1 MYIKPFGTH
10 CSVQVTPIH
19 YDLIF
24 EPIFSNFTFEG
35 KETINVKVT
44 NPTSTIT
51 LNAAELKIKKCTVE
65 SAGKSYV
72 GQTTLDEKN
81 ETLTIKIP
89 NKVNKTAKIHIEFNG
104 ILNDRLVGFYR
115 SQYKDKSGKTKYLAT
130 TQFEAADARRAFPC
144 WDEPAVKATFGIS
157 IITESNYTAIS
168 NTNQILRK
176 KLGEKTLYK
185 FAKTPVMSTYLVY
198 LGVGEFEFL
207 SAKSGKVTMRIVTT
221 KGNSKKG
228 KFALDLCKKLVTSY
242 EDYFGIKYPLP
253 KLDLIAVPDFASGA
267 MENWGAITF
276 RETILLFDE
285 KTSSTQTKQY
295 IAEVVS
301 HELAH
306 QWFGNLVTME
316 WWNDLW
322 LNESFATFMATKFVD
337 KFYPEWN
344 LWDQFLEDTMNTAMG
359 LDALHS
365 SHPIDV
371 KVNSPSEIREI
382 FDAIS
387 YDKGGCVLKMLESFV
402 TEKNFRAGLR
412 TYLKKFSYKNAQ
424 GNDLWDEIGRAAKM
438 PVRSMVNSWLKQTG
452 FPLVDVQKQDSHL
465 VLSQKRFVL
474 EKKGTAKGLWEI
486 PAVINNN
493 GTITNKILKKK
504 QQTIP
509 VKSEQILVNPGR
521 NGFYRVKYSQDIM
534 YELKEMILQ
543 KSISHIDRWAIQN
556 DLFALCVSGDG
567 KTRDYLDFTSSYENE
582 NDYLTQS
589 NVSGN
594 LYALYHRTI
603 GEPYNSEIQQIT
615 HQYLRKMF
623 DSLGWDAQPG
633 EPHTNAL
640 LRSFVIAA
648 LGKMND
654 EEILCEANN
663 RFKQYLQ
670 KPDSLN
676 PDIQDAVFSLA
687 AWSGVVS
694 YDKLLQLYKKAPSQ
708 EQKIRFLG
716 ALSSFKDPKLLLR
729 TLELSQSKDVRSQ
742 NMHIPIMRI
751 SANQY
756 GKKILWPWLK
766 KNWKKLR
773 VKVGVGSPLLNRVV
787 SSISAVADE
796 SMQGDIKDFFRKNP
810 TPGTEMTLSQTLERI
825 RIHAQFLKR
834 LRTEF
839 A

>member
-1 MYIKPFGTH
+1 LYPTDIN
-10 CSVQVTPIH
+10 
-19 YDLIF
+19 YDLSF
-24 EPIFSNFTFEG
+24 EPDLETFTFVG
-35 KETINVKVT
+35 KEIISAVITKPT
-44 NPTSTIT
+44 NTIT
-51 LNAAELKIKKCTVE
+51 IHAAELKIKKCQVE
-65 SAGKSYV
+65 SRNKSI
-72 GQTTLDEKN
+72 TTKFTLDSKN
-81 ETLTIKIP
+81 ETLTIKLASTVSGPLKLLIDFDG
-89 NKVNKTAKIHIEFNG
+89 V
-104 ILNDRLVGFYR
+104 LNDRLVGFYR

-144 WDEPAVKATFGIS
+144 WDEPAAKATFDIS
-157 IITESNYTAIS
+157 ILTEPNHSAIS
-168 NTNQILRK
+168 NTNQTSQKKFGKKILH
-176 KLGEKTLYK
+176 K
-185 FAKTPVMSTYLVY
+185 FARTPIMSTYLVY
-198 LGVGEFEFL
+198 LAVGEFEYL
-207 SAKSGKVTMRIVTT
+207 TTKSGKVVMRIVTT

-228 KFALDLCKKLVTSY
+228 KFALDLCKKLVRSY

-285 KTSSTQTKQY
+285 KTSSTQTKQF

-306 QWFGNLVTME
+306 QWFGNLVTMK

-337 KFYPEWN
+337 KFYPEWK
-344 LWDQFLEDTMNTAMG
+344 LWDQFLEDTMNTAMS

-412 TYLKKFSYKNAQ
+412 VYLKKFSYKNAE
-424 GNDLWDEIGRAAKM
+424 GNDLWDEIGKAAKM

-452 FPLVDVQKQDSHL
+452 FPLVDVQKQGSKL
-465 VLSQKRFVL
+465 VLSQKRFVM
-474 EKKGTAKGLWEI
+474 EQKGTQKGIWEI
-486 PAVINNN
+486 PIVISHD
-493 GTITNKILKKK
+493 GKTTSKILKKK
-504 QQTIP
+504 QEAIP
-509 VKSEQILVNPGR
+509 TKSNQILVNPQR
-521 NGFYRVKYSQDIM
+521 SGFYRIKYSEELM
-534 YELKEMILQ
+534 YELKETIRQ
-543 KSISHIDRWAIQN
+543 KSISNIDRWAIQN
-556 DLFALCVSGDG
+556 DLFALCISGDG
-567 KTRDYLDFTSSYENE
+567 LAKDYLDFTSSYENE
-582 NDYLTQS
+582 SDYLTQS

-603 GEPYNSEIQQIT
+603 DETYNSQIKQIAHT
-615 HQYLRKMF
+615 YFRKMF
-623 DSLGWDAQPG
+623 ETLGWDAQKD

-640 LRSFVIAA
+640 LRSYVIAA
-648 LGKMND
+648 LGKMDD
-654 EEILCEANN
+654 EEILAEANN
-663 RFKQYLQ
+663 RFVQYL
-670 KPDSLN
+670 KNPNSLS
-676 PDIQDAVFSLA
+676 PDIQDAVFSLV
-687 AWSGVVS
+687 AWSGKIS
-694 YDKLLQLYKKAPSQ
+694 YEKLLNLYKSAQSQ

-716 ALSSFKDPKLLLR
+716 ALSSFKDPKLLLK
-729 TLELSQSKDVRSQ
+729 TLELSQSKHVRSQ
-742 NMHIPIMRI
+742 NMHIPIIRI

-773 VKVGVGSPLLNRVV
+773 IKVGSGSPLLNRIV
-787 SSISAVADE
+787 SSISGVADA
-796 SMQGDIKDFFRKNP
+796 SMQGQIKQFFKQNP

-825 RIHAQFLKR
+825 RIHSQFIKR

>member
-1 MYIKPFGTH
+1 MYPTDIN
-10 CSVQVTPIH
+10 
-19 YDLIF
+19 YDLSF
-24 EPIFSNFTFEG
+24 EPDLETFTFVG
-35 KETINVKVT
+35 KEIIRAVITKPT
-44 NPTSTIT
+44 NTIT
-51 LNAAELKIKKCTVE
+51 IHAAELKIKKCQVE
-65 SAGKSYV
+65 SRNKSIA
-72 GQTTLDEKN
+72 TKFTLDSKN
-81 ETLTIKIP
+81 ETLTIKLASTVSGPLKLLIDFDG
-89 NKVNKTAKIHIEFNG
+89 V
-104 ILNDRLVGFYR
+104 LNDRLVGFYR

-144 WDEPAVKATFGIS
+144 WDEPAAKATFDIS
-157 IITESNYTAIS
+157 ILTEPNHSAIS
-168 NTNQILRK
+168 NTNQTSQKKFGKKILH
-176 KLGEKTLYK
+176 K
-185 FAKTPVMSTYLVY
+185 FARTPIMSTYLVY
-198 LGVGEFEFL
+198 LAVGEFEYL
-207 SAKSGKVTMRIVTT
+207 TTKSGKVVMRIVTT

-228 KFALDLCKKLVTSY
+228 KFALDLCKKLVRSY

-285 KTSSTQTKQY
+285 KTSSTQTKQF

-306 QWFGNLVTME
+306 QWFGNLVTMK

-337 KFYPEWN
+337 KFYPEWK
-344 LWDQFLEDTMNTAMG
+344 LWDQFLEDTMNTAMS

-412 TYLKKFSYKNAQ
+412 VYLKKFSYKNAE
-424 GNDLWDEIGRAAKM
+424 GNDLWDEIGKAAKM

-452 FPLVDVQKQDSHL
+452 FPLVDVQKQGSKL
-465 VLSQKRFVL
+465 VLSQKRFVM
-474 EKKGTAKGLWEI
+474 EQKGTQKGIWEI
-486 PAVINNN
+486 PIVISHD
-493 GTITNKILKKK
+493 GKTTSKILKKK
-504 QQTIP
+504 QEAIP
-509 VKSEQILVNPGR
+509 TKSNQILVNPQR
-521 NGFYRVKYSQDIM
+521 SGFYRIKYSEELM
-534 YELKEMILQ
+534 YELKETIRQ
-543 KSISHIDRWAIQN
+543 KSISNIDRWAIQN
-556 DLFALCVSGDG
+556 DLFALCISGDG
-567 KTRDYLDFTSSYENE
+567 LAKDYLDFTSSYENE
-582 NDYLTQS
+582 SDYLTQS

-603 GEPYNSEIQQIT
+603 DESYNSQIKQIAHT
-615 HQYLRKMF
+615 YFRKMF
-623 DSLGWDAQPG
+623 ETLGWDAQKD

-640 LRSFVIAA
+640 LRSYVIAA
-648 LGKMND
+648 LGKMDD
-654 EEILCEANN
+654 EEILAEANN
-663 RFKQYLQ
+663 RFVQYL
-670 KPDSLN
+670 KNPNSLS
-676 PDIQDAVFSLA
+676 PDIQDAVFSLV
-687 AWSGVVS
+687 AWSGKIS
-694 YDKLLQLYKKAPSQ
+694 YEKLLNLYKSAQSQ

-716 ALSSFKDPKLLLR
+716 ALSSFKDPKLLLK
-729 TLELSQSKDVRSQ
+729 TLELSQSKHVRSQ
-742 NMHIPIMRI
+742 NMHIPIIRI

-773 VKVGVGSPLLNRVV
+773 IKVGSGSPLLNRIV
-787 SSISAVADE
+787 SSISGVADA
-796 SMQGDIKDFFRKNP
+796 SMQGQIKQFFKQNP

-825 RIHAQFLKR
+825 RIHSQFIKR

>member
-1 MYIKPFGTH
+1 MYIKACNTQNF
-10 CSVQVTPIH
+10 VQVKPVH
-19 YDLIF
+19 YDLTF

-35 KETINVKVT
+35 KERIDVIVNKSTNTIV
-44 NPTSTIT
+44 
-51 LNAAELKIKKCTVE
+51 LHAAELQIKKCDVI
-65 SAGKSYV
+65 SFGKIIP
-72 GQTTLDEKN
+72 TKTILDKKN
-81 ETLTIKIP
+81 ETLTIKLAKKI
-89 NKVNKTAKIHIEFNG
+89 NKSAKIYIEFTG
-104 ILNDRLVGFYR
+104 VLNNRLVGFYR
-115 SQYKDKSGKTKYLAT
+115 SQYKDKSGNTKYLAT

-144 WDEPAVKATFGIS
+144 WDEPAAKATFSIS
-157 IITESNYTAIS
+157 IITESHHAAIS
-168 NTNQILRK
+168 NTNQISK
-176 KLGEKTLYK
+176 KKIGKKILYK
-185 FAKTPVMSTYLVY
+185 FAKTPIMSTYLVY

-207 SAKSGKVTMRIVTT
+207 STKSDRVTMRIVTT

-228 KFALDLCKKLVTSY
+228 KFALDLCKKLVKSY

-285 KTSSTQTKQY
+285 KTSSTQTKQF

-306 QWFGNLVTME
+306 QWFGNLVTMK

-337 KFYPEWN
+337 YFYPSWK
-344 LWDQFLEDTMNTAMG
+344 LWDQFLEDTMNTAMS

-387 YDKGGCVLKMLESFV
+387 YDKGGCVLKMLENFV

-412 TYLKKFSYKNAQ
+412 VYLKKFSYKNAE
-424 GNDLWDEIGRAAKM
+424 GNNLWNEIGKAAKI

-452 FPLVDVQKQDSHL
+452 FPLVDVQKQGSKL

-474 EKKGTAKGLWEI
+474 EQKDTQKGLWEI
-486 PAVINNN
+486 PLILSDD
-493 GTITNKILKKK
+493 GRTTSKILHKKR
-504 QQTIP
+504 QNMPI
-509 VKSEQILVNPGR
+509 KSEQILVNPGR
-521 NGFYRVKYSQDIM
+521 NGFYRVKYSQDLM

-567 KTRDYLDFTSSYENE
+567 TAHDYLNFVESYQNE
-582 NDYLTQS
+582 DDYLTQS

-594 LYALYHRTI
+594 LYALYNRTI
-603 GEPYNSEIQQIT
+603 DEEFNSQIKQIT
-615 HQYLRKMF
+615 YRYFRKIF
-623 DSLGWDAQPG
+623 DSLGWDAQKG
-633 EPHTNAL
+633 EPYTNAL
-640 LRSFVIAA
+640 LRSSVIAA
-648 LGKMND
+648 LGKLD
-654 EEILCEANN
+654 DDEILIEANN
-663 RFKQYLQ
+663 RFKQFLQ

-676 PDIQDAVFSLA
+676 PDLQDAVFTLV
-687 AWSGVVS
+687 AWSGNVS
-694 YDKLLQLYKKAPSQ
+694 YDKLLHMYKITQSQ

-716 ALSSFKDPKLLLR
+716 ALSSFKDPKLLLK

-742 NMHIPIMRI
+742 NMHIPIIRI
-751 SANQY
+751 SGNQY

-766 KNWKKLR
+766 KNWKTLR
-773 VKVGVGSPLLNRVV
+773 TKVGTGSPLLNRIVG
-787 SSISAVADE
+787 SLSTMADE
-796 SMQGDIKDFFRKNP
+796 SMQDEIRQFFKKNP
-810 TPGTEMTLSQTLERI
+810 TSGTEMTLSQTLERI
-825 RIHAQFLKR
+825 RIHSKFIKR
-834 LRTEF
+834 LRQEF
-839 A
+839 T

>member
-1 MYIKPFGTH
+1 LYPTDIN
-10 CSVQVTPIH
+10 
-19 YDLIF
+19 YDLSF
-24 EPIFSNFTFEG
+24 EPDLETFTFVG
-35 KETINVKVT
+35 KEIISAVITKPT
-44 NPTSTIT
+44 NTIT
-51 LNAAELKIKKCTVE
+51 IHAAELKIKKCQVE
-65 SAGKSYV
+65 SRNKSI
-72 GQTTLDEKN
+72 TTKFTLDSKN
-81 ETLTIKIP
+81 ETLTIKLASTISGP
-89 NKVNKTAKIHIEFNG
+89 LKLLIDFDGV
-104 ILNDRLVGFYR
+104 LNDRLVGFYR

-144 WDEPAVKATFGIS
+144 WDEPAAKATFDIS
-157 IITESNYTAIS
+157 ILTEPNHSAIS
-168 NTNQILRK
+168 NTNQTSQKKFGKKILH
-176 KLGEKTLYK
+176 K
-185 FAKTPVMSTYLVY
+185 FARTPIMSTYLVY
-198 LGVGEFEFL
+198 LAVGEFEYL
-207 SAKSGKVTMRIVTT
+207 TTKSGKVVMRIVTT

-228 KFALDLCKKLVTSY
+228 KFALDLCKKLVRSY

-285 KTSSTQTKQY
+285 KTSSTQTKQF

-306 QWFGNLVTME
+306 QWFGNLVTMK

-337 KFYPEWN
+337 KFYPEWK
-344 LWDQFLEDTMNTAMG
+344 LWDQFLEDTMNTAMS

-412 TYLKKFSYKNAQ
+412 VYLKKFSYKNAE
-424 GNDLWDEIGRAAKM
+424 GNDLWDEIGKAAKM

-452 FPLVDVQKQDSHL
+452 FPLVDVQKQGSKL
-465 VLSQKRFVL
+465 VLSQKRFVM
-474 EKKGTAKGLWEI
+474 EQKGTQKGIWEI
-486 PAVINNN
+486 PIVISHD
-493 GTITNKILKKK
+493 GKTTSKILKKK
-504 QQTIP
+504 QEAIP
-509 VKSEQILVNPGR
+509 TKSNQILVNPQR
-521 NGFYRVKYSQDIM
+521 SGFYRIKYSEELM
-534 YELKEMILQ
+534 YELKETIRQ
-543 KSISHIDRWAIQN
+543 KSISNIDRWAIQN
-556 DLFALCVSGDG
+556 DLFALCISGDG
-567 KTRDYLDFTSSYENE
+567 LAKDYLDFTSSYENE
-582 NDYLTQS
+582 SDYLTQS

-603 GEPYNSEIQQIT
+603 DESYNSQIKQIAHT
-615 HQYLRKMF
+615 YFRKMF
-623 DSLGWDAQPG
+623 ETLGWDAQKD

-640 LRSFVIAA
+640 LRSYVIAA
-648 LGKMND
+648 LGKMDD
-654 EEILCEANN
+654 EEILAEANN
-663 RFKQYLQ
+663 RFVQYL
-670 KPDSLN
+670 KNPNSLS
-676 PDIQDAVFSLA
+676 PDIQDAVFSLV
-687 AWSGVVS
+687 AWSGKIS
-694 YDKLLQLYKKAPSQ
+694 YEKLLNLYKSAQSQ

-716 ALSSFKDPKLLLR
+716 ALSSFKDPKLLLK
-729 TLELSQSKDVRSQ
+729 TLELSQSKHVRSQ
-742 NMHIPIMRI
+742 NMHIPIIRI

-773 VKVGVGSPLLNRVV
+773 IKVGSGSPLLNRIV
-787 SSISAVADE
+787 SSISGVADA
-796 SMQGDIKDFFRKNP
+796 SMQGQIKQFFKQNP

-825 RIHAQFLKR
+825 RIHSQFIKR

>member
-1 MYIKPFGTH
+1 MYPTDIN
-10 CSVQVTPIH
+10 
-19 YDLIF
+19 YDLSF
-24 EPIFSNFTFEG
+24 EPDLETFTFVG
-35 KETINVKVT
+35 KEIIRAVITKPT
-44 NPTSTIT
+44 NTIT
-51 LNAAELKIKKCTVE
+51 IHAAELKIKKCQVE
-65 SAGKSYV
+65 SRNKSI
-72 GQTTLDEKN
+72 TTKFTLDSKN
-81 ETLTIKIP
+81 ETLTIKLASTVSGPLKLLIDFDG
-89 NKVNKTAKIHIEFNG
+89 V
-104 ILNDRLVGFYR
+104 LNDRLVGFYR

-144 WDEPAVKATFGIS
+144 WDEPAAKATFDIS
-157 IITESNYTAIS
+157 ILTEPNHSAIS
-168 NTNQILRK
+168 NTNQTSQKKFGKKILH
-176 KLGEKTLYK
+176 K
-185 FAKTPVMSTYLVY
+185 FARTPIMSTYLVY
-198 LGVGEFEFL
+198 LAVGEFEYL
-207 SAKSGKVTMRIVTT
+207 TTKSGKVVMRIVTT

-228 KFALDLCKKLVTSY
+228 KFALDLCKKLVRSY

-285 KTSSTQTKQY
+285 KTSSTQTKQF

-306 QWFGNLVTME
+306 QWFGNLVTMK

-337 KFYPEWN
+337 KFYPEWK
-344 LWDQFLEDTMNTAMG
+344 LWDQFLEDTMNTAMS

-412 TYLKKFSYKNAQ
+412 VYLKKFSYKNAE
-424 GNDLWDEIGRAAKM
+424 GNDLWDEIGKAAKM

-452 FPLVDVQKQDSHL
+452 FPLVDVEKQGSKL
-465 VLSQKRFVL
+465 VLSQKRFVM
-474 EKKGTAKGLWEI
+474 EQKGTQKGIWEI
-486 PAVINNN
+486 PIVISHD
-493 GTITNKILKKK
+493 GKTTSKILKKK
-504 QQTIP
+504 QEAIP
-509 VKSEQILVNPGR
+509 TKSNQILVNPQR
-521 NGFYRVKYSQDIM
+521 SGFYRIKYSEELM
-534 YELKEMILQ
+534 YELKETIRQ
-543 KSISHIDRWAIQN
+543 KSISNIDRWAIQN
-556 DLFALCVSGDG
+556 DLFALCISGDG
-567 KTRDYLDFTSSYENE
+567 LAKDYLDFTSSYENE
-582 NDYLTQS
+582 SDYLTQS

-603 GEPYNSEIQQIT
+603 DETYNSQIKQIAHT
-615 HQYLRKMF
+615 YFRKMF
-623 DSLGWDAQPG
+623 ETLGWDAQKD

-640 LRSFVIAA
+640 LRSYVIAA
-648 LGKMND
+648 LGKMDD
-654 EEILCEANN
+654 EEILAEANN
-663 RFKQYLQ
+663 RFVQYL
-670 KPDSLN
+670 KNPNSLS
-676 PDIQDAVFSLA
+676 PDIQDAVFSLV
-687 AWSGVVS
+687 AWSGKIS
-694 YDKLLQLYKKAPSQ
+694 YEKLLNLYKSAQSQ

-716 ALSSFKDPKLLLR
+716 ALSSFKDPKLLLK
-729 TLELSQSKDVRSQ
+729 TLELSQSKHVRSQ
-742 NMHIPIMRI
+742 NMHIPIIRI

-773 VKVGVGSPLLNRVV
+773 IKVGSGSPLLNRIV
-787 SSISAVADE
+787 SSISGVADA
-796 SMQGDIKDFFRKNP
+796 SMQGQIKQFFKQNP

-825 RIHAQFLKR
+825 RIHSQFIKR

>member
-1 MYIKPFGTH
+1 MYPTDIN
-10 CSVQVTPIH
+10 
-19 YDLIF
+19 YDLSF
-24 EPIFSNFTFEG
+24 EPDLETFTFVG
-35 KETINVKVT
+35 KEIIRAVITKPT
-44 NPTSTIT
+44 NTIT
-51 LNAAELKIKKCTVE
+51 IHVAELKIKKCQVE
-65 SAGKSYV
+65 SRNKSIA
-72 GQTTLDEKN
+72 TKFTLDSKN
-81 ETLTIKIP
+81 ETLTIKLASTVSGPLKLLIDFDG
-89 NKVNKTAKIHIEFNG
+89 V
-104 ILNDRLVGFYR
+104 LNDRLVGFYR

-144 WDEPAVKATFGIS
+144 WDEPAAKATFDIS
-157 IITESNYTAIS
+157 ILTEPNHSAIS
-168 NTNQILRK
+168 NTNQTSQKKFGKKILH
-176 KLGEKTLYK
+176 K
-185 FAKTPVMSTYLVY
+185 FARTPIMSTYLVY
-198 LGVGEFEFL
+198 LAVGEFEYL
-207 SAKSGKVTMRIVTT
+207 TTKSGKVVMRIVTT

-228 KFALDLCKKLVTSY
+228 KFALDLCKKLVRSY

-285 KTSSTQTKQY
+285 KTSSTQTKQF

-306 QWFGNLVTME
+306 QWFGNLVTMK

-337 KFYPEWN
+337 KFYPEWK
-344 LWDQFLEDTMNTAMG
+344 LWDQFLEDTMNTAMS

-412 TYLKKFSYKNAQ
+412 VYLKKFSYKNAE
-424 GNDLWDEIGRAAKM
+424 GNDLWDEIGKAAKM

-452 FPLVDVQKQDSHL
+452 FPLVDVQKQGSKL
-465 VLSQKRFVL
+465 VLSQKRFVM
-474 EKKGTAKGLWEI
+474 EQKGTQKGIWEI
-486 PAVINNN
+486 PIVISHD
-493 GTITNKILKKK
+493 GKTTSKILKKK
-504 QQTIP
+504 QEAIP
-509 VKSEQILVNPGR
+509 TKSNQILVNPQR
-521 NGFYRVKYSQDIM
+521 SGFYRIKYSEELM
-534 YELKEMILQ
+534 YELNETIRQ
-543 KSISHIDRWAIQN
+543 KSISNIDRWAIQN
-556 DLFALCVSGDG
+556 DLFALCISGDG
-567 KTRDYLDFTSSYENE
+567 LAKDYLDFTSSYENE
-582 NDYLTQS
+582 SDYLTQS

-603 GEPYNSEIQQIT
+603 DESYNSQIKQIAHT
-615 HQYLRKMF
+615 YFRKMF
-623 DSLGWDAQPG
+623 ETLGWDAQKD

-640 LRSFVIAA
+640 LRSYVIAA
-648 LGKMND
+648 LGKMDD
-654 EEILCEANN
+654 EEILAEANN
-663 RFKQYLQ
+663 RFVQYL
-670 KPDSLN
+670 KNPNSLS
-676 PDIQDAVFSLA
+676 PDIQDAVFSLV
-687 AWSGVVS
+687 AWSGKIS
-694 YDKLLQLYKKAPSQ
+694 YEKLLNLYKSAQSQ

-716 ALSSFKDPKLLLR
+716 ALSSFKDPKLLLK
-729 TLELSQSKDVRSQ
+729 TLELSQSKHVRSQ
-742 NMHIPIMRI
+742 NMHIPIIRI

-773 VKVGVGSPLLNRVV
+773 IKVGSGSPLLNRIV
-787 SSISAVADE
+787 SSISGVADA
-796 SMQGDIKDFFRKNP
+796 SMEGQIKQFFKQNP

-825 RIHAQFLKR
+825 RIHSQFIKR

>member
-1 MYIKPFGTH
+1 MYPTDIN
-10 CSVQVTPIH
+10 
-19 YDLIF
+19 YDLSF
-24 EPIFSNFTFEG
+24 EPDLETFTFVG
-35 KETINVKVT
+35 KEIIRAVITKPT
-44 NPTSTIT
+44 NTIT
-51 LNAAELKIKKCTVE
+51 IHAAELKIKKCQVE
-65 SAGKSYV
+65 SRNKSIA
-72 GQTTLDEKN
+72 TKFTLDSKN
-81 ETLTIKIP
+81 ETLTIKLASTVSGPLKLLIDFDG
-89 NKVNKTAKIHIEFNG
+89 V
-104 ILNDRLVGFYR
+104 LNDRLVGFYR

-144 WDEPAVKATFGIS
+144 WDEPAAKATFDIS
-157 IITESNYTAIS
+157 ILTEPNHSAIS
-168 NTNQILRK
+168 NTNQTSQKKFGKKILH
-176 KLGEKTLYK
+176 K
-185 FAKTPVMSTYLVY
+185 FARTPIMSTYLVY
-198 LGVGEFEFL
+198 LAVGEFEYL
-207 SAKSGKVTMRIVTT
+207 TTKSGKVVMRIVTT

-228 KFALDLCKKLVTSY
+228 KFALDLCKKLVRSY

-285 KTSSTQTKQY
+285 KTSSTQTKQF

-306 QWFGNLVTME
+306 QWFGNLVTMK

-337 KFYPEWN
+337 KFYPEWK
-344 LWDQFLEDTMNTAMG
+344 LWDQFLEDTMNTAMS

-412 TYLKKFSYKNAQ
+412 VYLKKFSYKNAE
-424 GNDLWDEIGRAAKM
+424 GNDLWDEIGKAAKM

-452 FPLVDVQKQDSHL
+452 FPLVDVQKQGSKL
-465 VLSQKRFVL
+465 VLSQKRFVM
-474 EKKGTAKGLWEI
+474 EQKGTQKGIWEI
-486 PAVINNN
+486 PIVISHD
-493 GTITNKILKKK
+493 GKTTSKILKKK
-504 QQTIP
+504 QEAIP
-509 VKSEQILVNPGR
+509 TKSNQILVNPQR
-521 NGFYRVKYSQDIM
+521 SGFYRIKYSEELM
-534 YELKEMILQ
+534 YELNETIRQ
-543 KSISHIDRWAIQN
+543 KSISNIDRWAIQN
-556 DLFALCVSGDG
+556 DLFALCISGDG
-567 KTRDYLDFTSSYENE
+567 LAKDYLDFTSSYENE
-582 NDYLTQS
+582 SDYLTQS

-603 GEPYNSEIQQIT
+603 DESYNSQIKQIAHT
-615 HQYLRKMF
+615 YFRKMF
-623 DSLGWDAQPG
+623 ETLGWDAQKD

-640 LRSFVIAA
+640 LRSYVIAA
-648 LGKMND
+648 LGKMDD
-654 EEILCEANN
+654 EEILAEANN
-663 RFKQYLQ
+663 RFVQYL
-670 KPDSLN
+670 KNPNSLS
-676 PDIQDAVFSLA
+676 PDIQDAVFSLV
-687 AWSGVVS
+687 AWSGKIS
-694 YDKLLQLYKKAPSQ
+694 YEKLLNLYKSAQSQ

-716 ALSSFKDPKLLLR
+716 ALSSFKDPKLLLK
-729 TLELSQSKDVRSQ
+729 TLELSQSKHVRSQ
-742 NMHIPIMRI
+742 NMHIPIIRI

-773 VKVGVGSPLLNRVV
+773 IKVGSGSPLLNRIV
-787 SSISAVADE
+787 SSISGVADA
-796 SMQGDIKDFFRKNP
+796 SMQGQIKQFFKQNP

-825 RIHAQFLKR
+825 RIHSQFIKR

>member
-1 MYIKPFGTH
+1 MYPTDIN
-10 CSVQVTPIH
+10 
-19 YDLIF
+19 YDLSF
-24 EPIFSNFTFEG
+24 EPDLETFTFVG
-35 KETINVKVT
+35 KEIIRAVITKPT
-44 NPTSTIT
+44 NTIT
-51 LNAAELKIKKCTVE
+51 IHVAELKIKKCQVE
-65 SAGKSYV
+65 SRNKSIA
-72 GQTTLDEKN
+72 TKFTLDSKN
-81 ETLTIKIP
+81 ETLTIKLASTVSGPLKLLIDFDG
-89 NKVNKTAKIHIEFNG
+89 V
-104 ILNDRLVGFYR
+104 LNDRLVGFYR

-144 WDEPAVKATFGIS
+144 WDEPAAKATFDIS
-157 IITESNYTAIS
+157 ILTEPNHSAIS
-168 NTNQILRK
+168 NTNQTSQKKFGKKILH
-176 KLGEKTLYK
+176 K
-185 FAKTPVMSTYLVY
+185 FARTPIMSTYLVY
-198 LGVGEFEFL
+198 LAVGEFEYL
-207 SAKSGKVTMRIVTT
+207 TTKSGKVVMRIVTT

-228 KFALDLCKKLVTSY
+228 KFALDLCKKLVRSY

-285 KTSSTQTKQY
+285 KTSSTQTKQF

-306 QWFGNLVTME
+306 QWFGNLVTMK

-337 KFYPEWN
+337 KFYPEWK
-344 LWDQFLEDTMNTAMG
+344 LWDQFLEDTMNTAMS

-412 TYLKKFSYKNAQ
+412 VYLKKFSYKNAE
-424 GNDLWDEIGRAAKM
+424 GNDLWDEIGKAAKM

-452 FPLVDVQKQDSHL
+452 FPLVDVQKQGSKL
-465 VLSQKRFVL
+465 VLSQKRFVM
-474 EKKGTAKGLWEI
+474 EQKGTQKGIWEI
-486 PAVINNN
+486 PIVISHD
-493 GTITNKILKKK
+493 GKTTSKILKKK
-504 QQTIP
+504 QEAIP
-509 VKSEQILVNPGR
+509 TKSNQILVNPQR
-521 NGFYRVKYSQDIM
+521 SGFYRIKYSEELM
-534 YELKEMILQ
+534 YELNETIRQ
-543 KSISHIDRWAIQN
+543 KSISNIDRWAIQN
-556 DLFALCVSGDG
+556 DLFALCISGDG
-567 KTRDYLDFTSSYENE
+567 LAKDYLDFTSSYENE
-582 NDYLTQS
+582 SDYLTQS

-603 GEPYNSEIQQIT
+603 DESYNSQIKQIAHT
-615 HQYLRKMF
+615 YFRKMF
-623 DSLGWDAQPG
+623 ETLGWDAQKD

-640 LRSFVIAA
+640 LRSYVIAA
-648 LGKMND
+648 LGKMDD
-654 EEILCEANN
+654 EEILAEANN
-663 RFKQYLQ
+663 RFVQYL
-670 KPDSLN
+670 KNPNSLS
-676 PDIQDAVFSLA
+676 PDIQDAVFSLV
-687 AWSGVVS
+687 AWSGKIS
-694 YDKLLQLYKKAPSQ
+694 YEKLLNLYKSAQSQ

-716 ALSSFKDPKLLLR
+716 ALSSFKDPKLLLK
-729 TLELSQSKDVRSQ
+729 TLELSQSKHVRSQ
-742 NMHIPIMRI
+742 NMHIPIIRI

-766 KNWKKLR
+766 KNWKKIR
-773 VKVGVGSPLLNRVV
+773 IKVGSGSPLLNRIV
-787 SSISAVADE
+787 SSISGVADA
-796 SMQGDIKDFFRKNP
+796 SMEGQIKQFFKQNP

-825 RIHAQFLKR
+825 RIHSQFIKR

>member
-1 MYIKPFGTH
+1 LYPTDIN
-10 CSVQVTPIH
+10 
-19 YDLIF
+19 YDLSF
-24 EPIFSNFTFEG
+24 EPDLETFTFVG
-35 KETINVKVT
+35 KEIIRAVITKPT
-44 NPTSTIT
+44 NTIT
-51 LNAAELKIKKCTVE
+51 IHAAELKIKKCQVE
-65 SAGKSYV
+65 SRNKSI
-72 GQTTLDEKN
+72 TTKFTLDSKN
-81 ETLTIKIP
+81 ETLTIKLASTVSGPLKLLIDFDG
-89 NKVNKTAKIHIEFNG
+89 V
-104 ILNDRLVGFYR
+104 LNDRLVGFYR

-144 WDEPAVKATFGIS
+144 WDEPAAKATFDIS
-157 IITESNYTAIS
+157 ILTEPNHSAIS
-168 NTNQILRK
+168 NTNQTSQKKFGKKILH
-176 KLGEKTLYK
+176 K
-185 FAKTPVMSTYLVY
+185 FARTPIMSTYLVY
-198 LGVGEFEFL
+198 LAVGEFEYL
-207 SAKSGKVTMRIVTT
+207 TTKSGKVVMRIVTT

-228 KFALDLCKKLVTSY
+228 KFALDLCKKLVRSY

-285 KTSSTQTKQY
+285 KTSSTQTKQF

-306 QWFGNLVTME
+306 QWFGNLVTMK

-337 KFYPEWN
+337 KFYPEWK
-344 LWDQFLEDTMNTAMG
+344 LWDQFLEDTMNTAMS

-412 TYLKKFSYKNAQ
+412 VYLKKFSYKNAE
-424 GNDLWDEIGRAAKM
+424 GNDLWDEIGKAAKM

-452 FPLVDVQKQDSHL
+452 FPLVDVQKQGSKL
-465 VLSQKRFVL
+465 VLSQKRFVM
-474 EKKGTAKGLWEI
+474 EQKGTQKGIWEI
-486 PAVINNN
+486 PIVISHD
-493 GTITNKILKKK
+493 GKTTSKILKKK
-504 QQTIP
+504 QEAIP
-509 VKSEQILVNPGR
+509 TKSNQILVNPQR
-521 NGFYRVKYSQDIM
+521 SGFYRIKYSEELM
-534 YELKEMILQ
+534 YELKETIRQ
-543 KSISHIDRWAIQN
+543 KSISNIDRWAIQN
-556 DLFALCVSGDG
+556 DLFALCISGDG
-567 KTRDYLDFTSSYENE
+567 LAKDYLDFTSSYENE
-582 NDYLTQS
+582 SDYLTQS

-603 GEPYNSEIQQIT
+603 DETYNSQIKQIAHT
-615 HQYLRKMF
+615 YFRKMF
-623 DSLGWDAQPG
+623 ETLGWDAQKD

-640 LRSFVIAA
+640 LRSYVIAA
-648 LGKMND
+648 LGKMDD
-654 EEILCEANN
+654 EEILAEANN
-663 RFKQYLQ
+663 RFVQYL
-670 KPDSLN
+670 KNPNSLS
-676 PDIQDAVFSLA
+676 PDIQDAVFSLV
-687 AWSGVVS
+687 AWSGKIS
-694 YDKLLQLYKKAPSQ
+694 YEKLLNLYKSAQSQ

-716 ALSSFKDPKLLLR
+716 ALSSFKDPKLLLK
-729 TLELSQSKDVRSQ
+729 TLELSQSKHVRSQ
-742 NMHIPIMRI
+742 NMHIPIIRI

-773 VKVGVGSPLLNRVV
+773 IKVGSGSPLLNRIV
-787 SSISAVADE
+787 SSISGVADA
-796 SMQGDIKDFFRKNP
+796 SMQGQIKQFFKQNP

-825 RIHAQFLKR
+825 RIHSQFIKR

>member
-1 MYIKPFGTH
+1 
-10 CSVQVTPIH
+10 VH
-19 YDLIF
+19 YDLTF
-24 EPIFSNFTFEG
+24 EPIFSNFTFEA
-35 KETINVKVT
+35 KETIHVRISK
-44 NPTSTIT
+44 PTSTIT

-65 SAGKSYV
+65 SSDKLFVA
-72 GQTTLDEKN
+72 QTKIDEKN
-81 ETLTIKIP
+81 EILTIKLPEKI
-89 NKVNKTAKIHIEFNG
+89 NKTAKIQIEFTG

-144 WDEPAVKATFGIS
+144 WDEPAAKATYSIS
-157 IITESNYTAIS
+157 IITEPNHTAIS
-168 NTNQILRK
+168 NTNQILHK
-176 KLGEKTLYK
+176 KIGKKILYK

-198 LGVGEFEFL
+198 LGVGEFEYL
-207 SAKSGKVTMRIVTT
+207 STKSGKVTMRIVTT

-228 KFALDLCKKLVTSY
+228 KFALDLCKKLVKSY

-285 KTSSTQTKQY
+285 KTSSTQTKQF

-306 QWFGNLVTME
+306 QWFGNLVTMK

-337 KFYPEWN
+337 KFYPEWK

-387 YDKGGCVLKMLESFV
+387 YDKGGCVLRMLESFV

-412 TYLKKFSYKNAQ
+412 VYLKKFSYKNAQ
-424 GNDLWDEIGRAAKM
+424 GNDLWDEIGKAAKM

-452 FPLVDVQKQDSHL
+452 FPLVDVQKQDSKL
-465 VLSQKRFVL
+465 ILSQKRFVL
-474 EKKGTAKGLWEI
+474 EQKGRQKGLWEI
-486 PAVINNN
+486 PATIIDN
-493 GTITNKILKKK
+493 GNATSKILRQK
-504 QQTIP
+504 QQSIP

-521 NGFYRVKYSQDIM
+521 NGFYRVRYSQDLM
-534 YELKEMILQ
+534 YELKEMISQ
-543 KSISHIDRWAIQN
+543 KSLSHIDRWAIQN
-556 DLFALCVSGDG
+556 DLFALCISGDG
-567 KTRDYLDFTSSYENE
+567 KARDYLDFTTSYENE
-582 NDYLTQS
+582 DDYLTQS

-594 LYALYHRTI
+594 LYALYHRTL
-603 GEPYNSEIQQIT
+603 GEKYNPEIQEIT

-623 DSLGWDAQPG
+623 DVLGWDVQPG

-654 EEILCEANN
+654 DEILCEANS

-676 PDIQDAVFSLA
+676 PDIQDAVFSLV
-687 AWSGVVS
+687 AWGGAVS
-694 YDKLLQLYKKAPSQ
+694 YEKLLHLYKTVPSQ

-716 ALSSFKDPKLLLR
+716 ALSSFRDPKLLQR
-729 TLELSQSKDVRSQ
+729 TLDLSQSKLVRSQ

-751 SANQY
+751 SSNLY

-766 KNWKKLR
+766 KNWKKIR

-787 SSISAVADE
+787 SSISAVADS
-796 SMQGDIKDFFRKNP
+796 SMQGEIRQFFKKNP

-825 RIHAQFLKR
+825 RIHDQFIKQ
-834 LRTEF
+834 LRKEF

>member
-1 MYIKPFGTH
+1 MYPTDIN
-10 CSVQVTPIH
+10 
-19 YDLIF
+19 YDLSF
-24 EPIFSNFTFEG
+24 EPDLETFTFVG
-35 KETINVKVT
+35 KEIISAVITKPT
-44 NPTSTIT
+44 NTIT
-51 LNAAELKIKKCTVE
+51 IHAAELKIKKCQVE
-65 SAGKSYV
+65 SRNKSI
-72 GQTTLDEKN
+72 TTKFTLDSKN
-81 ETLTIKIP
+81 ETLTIKLASTVSGPLKLLIDFDG
-89 NKVNKTAKIHIEFNG
+89 V
-104 ILNDRLVGFYR
+104 LNDRLVGFYR

-144 WDEPAVKATFGIS
+144 WDEPAAKATFDIS
-157 IITESNYTAIS
+157 ILTEPNHSAIS
-168 NTNQILRK
+168 NTNQTSQKKFGKKILH
-176 KLGEKTLYK
+176 K
-185 FAKTPVMSTYLVY
+185 FARTPIMSTYLVY
-198 LGVGEFEFL
+198 LAVGEFEYL
-207 SAKSGKVTMRIVTT
+207 TTKSGKVVMRIVTT

-228 KFALDLCKKLVTSY
+228 KFALDLCKKLVRSY

-285 KTSSTQTKQY
+285 KTSSTQTKQF

-306 QWFGNLVTME
+306 QWFGNLVTMK

-337 KFYPEWN
+337 KFYPEWK
-344 LWDQFLEDTMNTAMG
+344 LWDQFLEDTMNTAMS

-412 TYLKKFSYKNAQ
+412 VYLKKFSYKNAE
-424 GNDLWDEIGRAAKM
+424 GNDLWDEIGKAAKM

-452 FPLVDVQKQDSHL
+452 FPLVDVQKQGSKL
-465 VLSQKRFVL
+465 VLSQKRFVM
-474 EKKGTAKGLWEI
+474 EQKGTQKGIWEI
-486 PAVINNN
+486 PIVISHD
-493 GTITNKILKKK
+493 GKTTSKILKKK
-504 QQTIP
+504 QEAIP
-509 VKSEQILVNPGR
+509 TKSNQILVNPQR
-521 NGFYRVKYSQDIM
+521 SGFYRIKYSEELM
-534 YELKEMILQ
+534 YELKETIRQ
-543 KSISHIDRWAIQN
+543 KSISNIDRWAIQN
-556 DLFALCVSGDG
+556 DLFALCISGDG
-567 KTRDYLDFTSSYENE
+567 LAKDYLDFTSSYENE
-582 NDYLTQS
+582 SDYLTQS

-603 GEPYNSEIQQIT
+603 DETYNSQIKQIAHT
-615 HQYLRKMF
+615 YFRKMF
-623 DSLGWDAQPG
+623 ETLGWDAQKD

-640 LRSFVIAA
+640 LRSYVIAA
-648 LGKMND
+648 LGKMDD
-654 EEILCEANN
+654 EEILAEANN
-663 RFKQYLQ
+663 RFVQYL
-670 KPDSLN
+670 KNPNSLS
-676 PDIQDAVFSLA
+676 PDIQDAVFSLV
-687 AWSGVVS
+687 AWSGKIS
-694 YDKLLQLYKKAPSQ
+694 YEKLLNLYKSAQSQ

-716 ALSSFKDPKLLLR
+716 ALSSFKDPKLLLK
-729 TLELSQSKDVRSQ
+729 TLELSQSKHVRSQ
-742 NMHIPIMRI
+742 NMHIPIIRI

-773 VKVGVGSPLLNRVV
+773 IKVGSGSPLLNRIV
-787 SSISAVADE
+787 SSISGVADA
-796 SMQGDIKDFFRKNP
+796 SMQGQIKQFFKQNP

-825 RIHAQFLKR
+825 RIHSQFIKR

>member
-10 CSVQVTPIH
+10 CIVQVTPIH
-19 YDLIF
+19 YDLTF

-35 KETINVKVT
+35 KETIDVKIT
-44 NPTSTIT
+44 KPTSTIT
-51 LNAAELKIKKCTVE
+51 LNSAELKIKKCTVE

-72 GQTTLDEKN
+72 GQTILDEKN
-81 ETLTIKIP
+81 EALTIKIP
-89 NKVNKTAKIHIEFNG
+89 GKINKTATIRIEFSG

-144 WDEPAVKATFGIS
+144 WDEPAAKATFSIS
-157 IITESNYTAIS
+157 IIAESNHTAIS

-176 KLGEKTLYK
+176 KLGKKTLYK
-185 FAKTPVMSTYLVY
+185 FAKTPIMSTYLVY

-207 SAKSGKVTMRIVTT
+207 STKSGKVTMRIVTT

-228 KFALDLCKKLVTSY
+228 KFALDLCKKLVQSY

-337 KFYPEWN
+337 KFYPEWK

-452 FPLVDVQKQDSHL
+452 FPLVDVQKQGSHL
-465 VLSQKRFVL
+465 ILSQKRFIL

-486 PAVINNN
+486 PVVINDN
-493 GTITNKILKKK
+493 GAITSKILRKK
-504 QQTIP
+504 QQAIP

-556 DLFALCVSGDG
+556 DLFALCVSSDG
-567 KTRDYLDFTSSYENE
+567 KTSDYLDFASSYENE
-582 NDYLTQS
+582 DDYLTQS

-603 GEPYNSEIQQIT
+603 DESYNSEIQQIA
-615 HQYLRKMF
+615 QRYLRNMF

-648 LGKMND
+648 LGKMDD

-676 PDIQDAVFSLA
+676 PDIQDTVFSLA
-687 AWSGVVS
+687 AWSGAVS

-716 ALSSFKDPKLLLR
+716 ALSSFKDPKLLLK
-729 TLELSQSKDVRSQ
+729 TLDLSQSNDVRSQ

-751 SANQY
+751 SANRY

-796 SMQGDIKDFFRKNP
+796 SMQGEIKQFFKKNH

-825 RIHAQFLKR
+825 RIHSQFLKQ
-834 LRTEF
+834 LRAEF

>member
-1 MYIKPFGTH
+1 MYPTDIN
-10 CSVQVTPIH
+10 
-19 YDLIF
+19 YDLSF
-24 EPIFSNFTFEG
+24 EPDLETFTFVG
-35 KETINVKVT
+35 KEIISAVITKPT
-44 NPTSTIT
+44 NTIT
-51 LNAAELKIKKCTVE
+51 IHAAELKIKKCQVE
-65 SAGKSYV
+65 SRNKSI
-72 GQTTLDEKN
+72 TTKFTLDSKN
-81 ETLTIKIP
+81 ETLTIKLASTVSGPLKLLIDFDG
-89 NKVNKTAKIHIEFNG
+89 V
-104 ILNDRLVGFYR
+104 LNDRLVGFYR

-144 WDEPAVKATFGIS
+144 WDEPAAKATFDIS
-157 IITESNYTAIS
+157 ILTEPNHSAIS
-168 NTNQILRK
+168 NTNQTSQKKFGKKILH
-176 KLGEKTLYK
+176 K
-185 FAKTPVMSTYLVY
+185 FARTPIMSTYLVY
-198 LGVGEFEFL
+198 LAVGEFEYL
-207 SAKSGKVTMRIVTT
+207 TTKSGKVVMRIVTT

-228 KFALDLCKKLVTSY
+228 KFALDLCKKLVRSY

-285 KTSSTQTKQY
+285 KTSSTQTKQF

-306 QWFGNLVTME
+306 QWFGNLVTMK

-337 KFYPEWN
+337 KFYPEWK
-344 LWDQFLEDTMNTAMG
+344 LWDQFLEDTMNTAMS

-412 TYLKKFSYKNAQ
+412 VYLKKFSYKNAE
-424 GNDLWDEIGRAAKM
+424 GNDLWDEIGKAAKM

-452 FPLVDVQKQDSHL
+452 FPLVDVEKQGSKL
-465 VLSQKRFVL
+465 VLSQKRFVM
-474 EKKGTAKGLWEI
+474 EQKGTQKGIWEI
-486 PAVINNN
+486 PIVISHD
-493 GTITNKILKKK
+493 GKTTSKILKKK
-504 QQTIP
+504 QEAIP
-509 VKSEQILVNPGR
+509 TKSNQILVNPQR
-521 NGFYRVKYSQDIM
+521 SGFYRIKYSEELM
-534 YELKEMILQ
+534 YELKETIRQ
-543 KSISHIDRWAIQN
+543 KSISNIDRWAIQN
-556 DLFALCVSGDG
+556 DLFALCISGDG
-567 KTRDYLDFTSSYENE
+567 LAKDYLDFTSSYENE
-582 NDYLTQS
+582 SDYLTQS

-603 GEPYNSEIQQIT
+603 DETYNSQIKQIAHT
-615 HQYLRKMF
+615 YFRKMF
-623 DSLGWDAQPG
+623 ETLGWDAQKD

-640 LRSFVIAA
+640 LRSYVIAA
-648 LGKMND
+648 LGKMDD
-654 EEILCEANN
+654 EEILAEANN
-663 RFKQYLQ
+663 RFVQYL
-670 KPDSLN
+670 KNPNSLS
-676 PDIQDAVFSLA
+676 PDIQDAVFSLV
-687 AWSGVVS
+687 AWSGKIS
-694 YDKLLQLYKKAPSQ
+694 YEKLLNLYKSAQSQ

-716 ALSSFKDPKLLLR
+716 ALSSFKDPKLLLK
-729 TLELSQSKDVRSQ
+729 TLELSQSKHVRSQ
-742 NMHIPIMRI
+742 NMHIPIIRI

-773 VKVGVGSPLLNRVV
+773 IKVGSGSPLLNRIV
-787 SSISAVADE
+787 SSISGVADA
-796 SMQGDIKDFFRKNP
+796 SMQGQIKQFFKQNP

-825 RIHAQFLKR
+825 RIHSQFIKR

>member
-1 MYIKPFGTH
+1 MYPTDIN
-10 CSVQVTPIH
+10 
-19 YDLIF
+19 YDLSF
-24 EPIFSNFTFEG
+24 EPDLETFTFVG
-35 KETINVKVT
+35 KEIISAVITKPT
-44 NPTSTIT
+44 NTIT
-51 LNAAELKIKKCTVE
+51 IHAAELKIKKCQVE
-65 SAGKSYV
+65 SRNKSI
-72 GQTTLDEKN
+72 TTKFTLDSKN
-81 ETLTIKIP
+81 ETLTIKLASTVSGPLKLLIDFDG
-89 NKVNKTAKIHIEFNG
+89 V
-104 ILNDRLVGFYR
+104 LNDRLVGFYR

-144 WDEPAVKATFGIS
+144 WDEPAAKATFDIS
-157 IITESNYTAIS
+157 ILTEPNHSAIS
-168 NTNQILRK
+168 NTNQTSQKKFGKKILH
-176 KLGEKTLYK
+176 K
-185 FAKTPVMSTYLVY
+185 FARTPIMSTYLVY
-198 LGVGEFEFL
+198 LAVGEFEYL
-207 SAKSGKVTMRIVTT
+207 TTKSGKVVMRIVTT

-228 KFALDLCKKLVTSY
+228 KFALDLCKKLVRSY

-285 KTSSTQTKQY
+285 KTSSTQTKQF

-306 QWFGNLVTME
+306 QWFGNLVTMK

-337 KFYPEWN
+337 KFYPEWK
-344 LWDQFLEDTMNTAMG
+344 LWDQFLEDTMNTAMS

-412 TYLKKFSYKNAQ
+412 VYLKKFSYKNAE
-424 GNDLWDEIGRAAKM
+424 GNDLWDEIGKAAKM

-452 FPLVDVQKQDSHL
+452 FPLVDVQKQGSKL
-465 VLSQKRFVL
+465 VLSQKRFVM
-474 EKKGTAKGLWEI
+474 EQKGTQKGIWEI
-486 PAVINNN
+486 PIVISHD
-493 GTITNKILKKK
+493 GKTTSKILKKK
-504 QQTIP
+504 QEAIP
-509 VKSEQILVNPGR
+509 TKSNQILVNPQR
-521 NGFYRVKYSQDIM
+521 SGFYRIKYSEELM
-534 YELKEMILQ
+534 YELKETIRQ
-543 KSISHIDRWAIQN
+543 KSISNIDRWAIQN
-556 DLFALCVSGDG
+556 DLFALCISGDG
-567 KTRDYLDFTSSYENE
+567 LAKDYLDFTSSYENE
-582 NDYLTQS
+582 SDYLTQS

-603 GEPYNSEIQQIT
+603 DESYNSQIKQIAHT
-615 HQYLRKMF
+615 YFRKMF
-623 DSLGWDAQPG
+623 ETLGWDAQKD

-640 LRSFVIAA
+640 LRSYVIAA
-648 LGKMND
+648 LGKMDD
-654 EEILCEANN
+654 EEILAEANN
-663 RFKQYLQ
+663 RFVQYL
-670 KPDSLN
+670 KNPNSLS
-676 PDIQDAVFSLA
+676 PDIQDAVFSLV
-687 AWSGVVS
+687 AWSGKIS
-694 YDKLLQLYKKAPSQ
+694 YEKLLNLYKSAQSQ

-716 ALSSFKDPKLLLR
+716 ALSSFKDPKLLLK
-729 TLELSQSKDVRSQ
+729 TLELSQSKHVRSQ
-742 NMHIPIMRI
+742 NMHIPIIRI

-773 VKVGVGSPLLNRVV
+773 IKVGSGSPLLNRIV
-787 SSISAVADE
+787 SSISGVADA
-796 SMQGDIKDFFRKNP
+796 SMQGQIKQFFKQNP

-825 RIHAQFLKR
+825 RIHSQFIKR

>member
-1 MYIKPFGTH
+1 M
-10 CSVQVTPIH
+10 QVIPLN
-19 YDLIF
+19 YSLSF

-35 KETINVKVT
+35 KEIITVNIPKPT
-44 NPTSTIT
+44 NTIT
-51 LNAAELKIKKCTVE
+51 LHAAELKIKKCLVQF
-65 SAGKSYV
+65 AGKSV
-72 GQTTLDEKN
+72 PAQTKLDEKN
-81 ETLTIKIP
+81 ETLTIKLGTKIS
-89 NKVNKTAKIHIEFNG
+89 KTAKIVIEYTG

-144 WDEPAVKATFGIS
+144 WDEPAAKATFEIS
-157 IITESNYTAIS
+157 IITEPNHTAIS
-168 NTNQILRK
+168 NTNQTLK
-176 KLGEKTLYK
+176 KKIGNKVLYQ
-185 FAKTPVMSTYLVY
+185 FAKTPIMSTYLVY

-207 SAKSGKVTMRIVTT
+207 QSRLGKVVMRIVTT

-228 KFALDLCKKLVTSY
+228 KFALDLCKKLVKSY

-276 RETILLFDE
+276 RETILLYDE
-285 KTSSTQTKQY
+285 KTSSTQTKQF

-306 QWFGNLVTME
+306 QWFGNLVTMK

-337 KFYPEWN
+337 KFYPEWK
-344 LWDQFLEDTMNTAMG
+344 LWDQFLEDTMNTAMS

-371 KVNSPSEIREI
+371 KVNKPSEIREI

-412 TYLKKFSYKNAQ
+412 VYLKKFSYKNAE
-424 GNDLWDEIGRAAKM
+424 GNDLWDEIGKSAKM
-438 PVRSMVNSWLKQTG
+438 PVRSMVNSWLKQVG
-452 FPLVDVQKQDSHL
+452 FPLVEAQKQDSKL
-465 VLSQKRFVL
+465 VLLQKRFVL
-474 EKKGTAKGLWEI
+474 EQKGNQKGLWEI
-486 PAVINNN
+486 PIVIGSN
-493 GTITNKILKKK
+493 GKTVNKILKKK
-504 QQTIP
+504 Q
-509 VKSEQILVNPGR
+509 EAILVPSDGIVLNPGR
-521 NGFYRVKYSQDIM
+521 NGFYRVKYSQDLL
-534 YELKEMILQ
+534 YELKEMVLQ

-567 KTRDYLDFTSSYENE
+567 KARDYLDFTGSYENE
-582 NDYLTQS
+582 DDYLTQS

-603 GEPYNSEIQQIT
+603 EEKFSPEIKQIAY
-615 HQYLRKMF
+615 QYFRTMF
-623 DSLGWDAQPG
+623 EKLGWDAQKG

-640 LRSFVIAA
+640 LRSYVIGA
-648 LGKMND
+648 LGKLDD
-654 EEILCEANN
+654 EEIIAEANN
-663 RFKQYLQ
+663 RFKQYLKDQ
-670 KPDSLN
+670 NSLN
-676 PDIQDAVFSLA
+676 PDIQDAVFSLV
-687 AWSGVVS
+687 AWSGDS
-694 YDKLLQLYKKAPSQ
+694 KTYQKLLDLYKKAQSQ

-716 ALSSFKDPKLLLR
+716 ALSSFKDPKLLLK
-729 TLELSQSKDVRSQ
+729 TLNFSQSKDVRSQ
-742 NMHIPIMRI
+742 NMHVPIIRI
-751 SANQY
+751 SGNHH

-766 KNWKKLR
+766 KNWKSLR
-773 VKVGVGSPLLNRVV
+773 TKVGVGSPLLNRIV
-787 SSISAVADE
+787 SSISSVADE
-796 SMQGDIKDFFRKNP
+796 SMQGEIKQFFRKNP
-810 TPGTEMTLSQTLERI
+810 TPGTEMTLAQTLERI
-825 RIHAQFLKR
+825 RIHSLFIKR
-834 LRTEF
+834 LRVEF